1 MLLADACTEYV
12 FSCKVRR
19 LSEKTIDNYRKQ
31 ILYWNRYLDEV
42 CDVQE
47 VEKVRPIHIK
57 NFIILKEKDKRK
69 PAYINDLLKAYRS
82 FFNYCVEEE
91 YIDES
96 PLAKVKN
103 VKEPRVII
111 NTFTLTDI
119 KKMLDY
125 YSGADYLSVRN
136 RAILAALFDSGIRCA
151 ELMSLTDDKVRE
163 DYMLIHGKGDKERV
177 VPKSPFLSK
186 CMIRYQRARESY
198 FAGKLPPQ
206 GYTFLSKTGKK
217 LTHCEKNKV
226 VVITY
231 AKFGSLIKRNV
242 DFAKSFRLIIAD
254 EFHNIYW
261 PIPADRQQ
269 LWNAYPLFSSKS
281 IPANFDCMLP
291 YVWRP
296 ANGRGLWNFDCCW
309 CCSAFGIG
317 SFWYV
322 VWLKRSVKH
331 EKGKCNVSDR
341 YGYIGCCT
349 CWVYRRFYPN
359 IHINS
364 NVKEYLFK

>member
-47 VEKVRPIHIK
+47 VEKVQPIHIK
-57 NFIILKEKDKRK
+57 NFIILKERDKRK

-163 DYMLIHGKGDKERV
+163 DYADSR
-177 VPKSPFLSK
+177 
-186 CMIRYQRARESY
+186 
-198 FAGKLPPQ
+198 Q
-206 GYTFLSKTGKK
+206 G
-217 LTHCEKNKV
+217 
-226 VVITY
+226 
-231 AKFGSLIKRNV
+231 R
-242 DFAKSFRLIIAD
+242 
-254 EFHNIYW
+254 
-261 PIPADRQQ
+261 
-269 LWNAYPLFSSKS
+269 
-281 IPANFDCMLP
+281 
-291 YVWRP
+291 
-296 ANGRGLWNFDCCW
+296 
-309 CCSAFGIG
+309 
-317 SFWYV
+317 
-322 VWLKRSVKH
+322 
-331 EKGKCNVSDR
+331 
-341 YGYIGCCT
+341 
-349 CWVYRRFYPN
+349 
-359 IHINS
+359 
-364 NVKEYLFK
+364 

>member
-103 VKEPRVII
+103 VKELRVII

-119 KKMLDY
+119 KKMLEYAGNMKFCSHCGKQILKDAVVCPHCGCATE
-125 YSGADYLSVRN
+125 SKASVTDEPN
-136 RAILAALFDSGIRCA
+136 KGLNIISFLLPIVGAILYLVYHEKEPKKAAA
-151 ELMSLTDDKVRE
+151 
-163 DYMLIHGKGDKERV
+163 
-177 VPKSPFLSK
+177 
-186 CMIRYQRARESY
+186 
-198 FAGKLPPQ
+198 AGKWALY
-206 GYTFLSKTGKK
+206 GLGFS
-217 LTHCEKNKV
+217 
-226 VVITY
+226 VI
-231 AKFGSLIKRNV
+231 
-242 DFAKSFRLIIAD
+242 
-254 EFHNIYW
+254 
-261 PIPADRQQ
+261 
-269 LWNAYPLFSSKS
+269 
-281 IPANFDCMLP
+281 C
-291 YVWRP
+291 YVLLV
-296 ANGRGLWNFDCCW
+296 A
-309 CCSAFGIG
+309 
-317 SFWYV
+317 
-322 VWLKRSVKH
+322 
-331 EKGKCNVSDR
+331 
-341 YGYIGCCT
+341 CT
-349 CWVYRRFYPN
+349 AM
-359 IHINS
+359 I
-364 NVKEYLFK
+364 

>member
-119 KKMLDY
+119 KKMLEY
-125 YSGADYLSVRN
+125 YHGADYLSVRN

-186 CMIRYQRARESY
+186 CMMRYQRARENY

-217 LTHCEKNKV
+217 LTHEAVAKIVRNASRAAKVDKSVRASPHTCRHTFAQLQLKDGIDLYTLSRLMGHENIAITQRYLRGMKDDSILQEGNKH
-226 VVITY
+226 
-231 AKFGSLIKRNV
+231 SPLM
-242 DFAKSFRLIIAD
+242 RL
-254 EFHNIYW
+254 
-261 PIPADRQQ
+261 
-269 LWNAYPLFSSKS
+269 
-281 IPANFDCMLP
+281 
-291 YVWRP
+291 
-296 ANGRGLWNFDCCW
+296 
-309 CCSAFGIG
+309 
-317 SFWYV
+317 
-322 VWLKRSVKH
+322 
-331 EKGKCNVSDR
+331 
-341 YGYIGCCT
+341 
-349 CWVYRRFYPN
+349 
-359 IHINS
+359 
-364 NVKEYLFK
+364 

>member
-103 VKEPRVII
+103 VKESRVII

-217 LTHCEKNKV
+217 LTHEAVAKIVRNASRAAKVDRAVRASPHTCRHTFAQLQLKDGIDLYTLSRLMGHENIAITQRYLRGMKDDSILQEGNKH
-226 VVITY
+226 
-231 AKFGSLIKRNV
+231 SPLM
-242 DFAKSFRLIIAD
+242 RL
-254 EFHNIYW
+254 
-261 PIPADRQQ
+261 
-269 LWNAYPLFSSKS
+269 
-281 IPANFDCMLP
+281 
-291 YVWRP
+291 
-296 ANGRGLWNFDCCW
+296 
-309 CCSAFGIG
+309 
-317 SFWYV
+317 
-322 VWLKRSVKH
+322 
-331 EKGKCNVSDR
+331 
-341 YGYIGCCT
+341 
-349 CWVYRRFYPN
+349 
-359 IHINS
+359 
-364 NVKEYLFK
+364 

>member
-47 VEKVRPIHIK
+47 LEKVRAIHIK
-57 NFIILKEKDKRK
+57 NFVALKQKDKRK

-82 FFNYCVEEE
+82 FFNYCVEEG
-91 YIDES
+91 YIEES

-103 VKEPRVII
+103 VKEPKVII
-111 NTFTLTDI
+111 NTFTLAEI

-186 CMIRYQRARESY
+186 CMIKIPEGKRKLFCGQIAA
-198 FAGKLPPQ
+198 AGVHV
-206 GYTFLSKTGKK
+206 F
-217 LTHCEKNKV
+217 E
-226 VVITY
+226 
-231 AKFGSLIKRNV
+231 
-242 DFAKSFRLIIAD
+242 
-254 EFHNIYW
+254 
-261 PIPADRQQ
+261 
-269 LWNAYPLFSSKS
+269 
-281 IPANFDCMLP
+281 
-291 YVWRP
+291 
-296 ANGRGLWNFDCCW
+296 
-309 CCSAFGIG
+309 
-317 SFWYV
+317 
-322 VWLKRSVKH
+322 
-331 EKGKCNVSDR
+331 
-341 YGYIGCCT
+341 
-349 CWVYRRFYPN
+349 
-359 IHINS
+359 
-364 NVKEYLFK
+364 

>member
-151 ELMSLTDDKVRE
+151 ELMSLTDLFLLDIKQIHDDKHRELTGFSNQNILELAQYLSDQGKHMWIRHVLVPGITTDEDDLKKTREFIDTLKTVDKVE
-163 DYMLIHGKGDKERV
+163 VLPYHKLGIQEWERLGI
-177 VPKSPFLSK
+177 P
-186 CMIRYQRARESY
+186 Y
-198 FAGKLPPQ
+198 KLEGIDPPTEEQ
-206 GYTFLSKTGKK
+206 QK
-217 LTHCEKNKV
+217 L
-226 VVITY
+226 
-231 AKFGSLIKRNV
+231 
-242 DFAKSFRLIIAD
+242 AKSIL
-254 EFHNIYW
+254 
-261 PIPADRQQ
+261 
-269 LWNAYPLFSSKS
+269 
-281 IPANFDCMLP
+281 
-291 YVWRP
+291 
-296 ANGRGLWNFDCCW
+296 
-309 CCSAFGIG
+309 
-317 SFWYV
+317 
-322 VWLKRSVKH
+322 
-331 EKGKCNVSDR
+331 EK
-341 YGYIGCCT
+341 
-349 CWVYRRFYPN
+349 
-359 IHINS
+359 
-364 NVKEYLFK
+364 

>member
-163 DYMLIHGKGDKERV
+163 DYMLIHGKGDKERI
-177 VPKSPFLSK
+177 VPILPPVREKILHYLDEIDRQGICISKEKALFLNQQGKRISRSTVYRTVQSQLRQGGVQGKKSPHVLRHK
-186 CMIRYQRARESY
+186 NDHIR
-198 FAGKLPPQ
+198 L
-206 GYTFLSKTGKK
+206 
-217 LTHCEKNKV
+217 
-226 VVITY
+226 
-231 AKFGSLIKRNV
+231 
-242 DFAKSFRLIIAD
+242 
-254 EFHNIYW
+254 
-261 PIPADRQQ
+261 
-269 LWNAYPLFSSKS
+269 
-281 IPANFDCMLP
+281 
-291 YVWRP
+291 
-296 ANGRGLWNFDCCW
+296 
-309 CCSAFGIG
+309 
-317 SFWYV
+317 
-322 VWLKRSVKH
+322 
-331 EKGKCNVSDR
+331 
-341 YGYIGCCT
+341 
-349 CWVYRRFYPN
+349 
-359 IHINS
+359 
-364 NVKEYLFK
+364 

>member
-119 KKMLDY
+119 KKMLGY

-136 RAILAALFDSGIRCA
+136 R
-151 ELMSLTDDKVRE
+151 V
-163 DYMLIHGKGDKERV
+163 
-177 VPKSPFLSK
+177 
-186 CMIRYQRARESY
+186 
-198 FAGKLPPQ
+198 
-206 GYTFLSKTGKK
+206 
-217 LTHCEKNKV
+217 
-226 VVITY
+226 
-231 AKFGSLIKRNV
+231 
-242 DFAKSFRLIIAD
+242 
-254 EFHNIYW
+254 
-261 PIPADRQQ
+261 
-269 LWNAYPLFSSKS
+269 
-281 IPANFDCMLP
+281 
-291 YVWRP
+291 
-296 ANGRGLWNFDCCW
+296 
-309 CCSAFGIG
+309 
-317 SFWYV
+317 
-322 VWLKRSVKH
+322 
-331 EKGKCNVSDR
+331 
-341 YGYIGCCT
+341 
-349 CWVYRRFYPN
+349 
-359 IHINS
+359 
-364 NVKEYLFK
+364 